1 MKRRGRHGGG
11 QGGRIIALHLAVLAA
26 LFAAQFLL
34 PAYQHGNVARI
45 MVLACFALGYNLLLG
60 YTGLLSLGHAMF
72 FAAGMYGAGL
82 PLYYFEIGV
91 IEAFGLG
98 LLASLMLALCFGLV
112 ALRAGGTAFLIVTLM
127 FAQAFFLATL
137 YFNEITLGDQGFVLS
152 EQARTVTLGGVSF
165 SFADPVVKYNAALLL
180 FACCMLGCLALVR
193 SPIGRVLVAIRENEP
208 RTRML
213 GYNTFAYKL
222 LALVM
227 SGTMAGAA
235 GAGYALLFAYV
246 GSTFAS
252 IQYSIYAML
261 WTLLGGVGTV
271 LGPFVGTGLMFY
283 LVDIASDFTSS
294 YLLVVGVVLVAL
306 ILWYPK
312 GLLGFLRSRWLPWLP

>member
-1 MKRRGRHGGG
+1 MTAGGTGRAGKS
-11 QGGRIIALHLAVLAA
+11 GRIIALHLAVIAA
-26 LFAAQFLL
+26 LFAAQYVL
-34 PAYQHGNVARI
+34 PAYHHGNLARI
-45 MVLACFALGYNLLLG
+45 MVFAAFAVGYNLLLG

-82 PLYYFEIGV
+82 PLYYWGIGAL
-91 IEAFGLG
+91 EAFGLG
-98 LLASLMLALCFGLV
+98 LFSGLALAFCFGLV
-112 ALRAGGTAFLIVTLM
+112 ALRTSGVAFLIVTMM

-152 EQARTVTLGGVSF
+152 EQARTVTLGGLAL
-165 SFADPVVKYNAALLL
+165 SFADPTVKYNAALLV
-180 FACCMLGCLALVR
+180 FGACLLGCLALVR

-213 GYNTFAYKL
+213 GYNTYGYKL
-222 LALVM
+222 LALVL
-227 SGTMAGAA
+227 SGAMAGAA
-235 GAGYALLFAYV
+235 GAAYALLFAYV

-252 IQYSIYAML
+252 IQYSIFALL

-271 LGPFVGTGLMFY
+271 LGPLVGTGLMFY

-294 YLLVVGVVLVAL
+294 YLLVVGVALVAL
-306 ILWYPK
+306 ILWSPK
-312 GLLGFLRSRWLPWLP
+312 GLLGYVRERWLPWLP

>member
-1 MKRRGRHGGG
+1 MKTGKPGKS
-11 QGGRIIALHLAVLAA
+11 GRIVALHLAVIAA
-26 LFAAQFLL
+26 LFLAQYLL
-34 PAYQHGNVARI
+34 PAYHHGNLARI
-45 MVLACFALGYNLLLG
+45 LVLATFAMGYNLLLG

-82 PLYYFEIGV
+82 PLYYVEIGV
-91 IEAFGLG
+91 LQAFGLG
-98 LLASLMLALCFGLV
+98 LLASLALSLCFGLV
-112 ALRAGGTAFLIVTLM
+112 ALRASGIAFLIVTLM

-152 EQARTVTLGGVSF
+152 EQARTLSLGGMEF
-165 SFADPVVKYNAALLL
+165 SFADPSVKYNAALLL
-180 FACCMLGCLALVR
+180 FACCLLTCLAVVR

-213 GYNTFAYKL
+213 GYNTYAYKL
-222 LALVM
+222 IALVV
-227 SGTMAGAA
+227 SGVMAGAA

-246 GSTFAS
+246 GSTFAT
-252 IQYSIYAML
+252 IQYSIYALL

-271 LGPFVGTGLMFY
+271 LGPAIGTGLMFY
-283 LVDIASDFTSS
+283 LIDIAGDFTTS
-294 YLLVVGVVLVAL
+294 YLLVVGVVLLVL

-312 GLLGFLRSRWLPWLP
+312 GLLGSLRSRWLPWLP